1 MRFRPPDGTPE
12 AVSFDY
18 CNSVLIVAD
27 KYEIQISDLAELVF
41 SFLKHKNFK
50 NRTNELGDIWIRAR
64 TLFFIKKKRLGP
76 GM

>member
-1 MRFRPPDGTPE
+1 MSILHSMVSEMRFRPSDVTPE

-41 SFLKHKNFK
+41 SFLKHQKFQK
-50 NRTNELGDIWIRAR
+50 SNE
-64 TLFFIKKKRLGP
+64 
-76 GM
+76 